1 MPHSAILNFE
11 ETVLKIESI
20 SNQLGMLHD
29 CGANGANTLDNYVLA
44 IFLMAR
50 NLNDCCKEL
59 CDFRDELFKAN
70 KERTK

>member
-1 MPHSAILNFE
+1 MQHSSILNFE

-20 SNQLGMLHD
+20 SNQLGTLHD

-44 IFLMAR
+44 IFLMER
-50 NLNDCCKEL
+50 NLDECCREL
-59 CDFRDELFKAN
+59 GNFRDELIKAN